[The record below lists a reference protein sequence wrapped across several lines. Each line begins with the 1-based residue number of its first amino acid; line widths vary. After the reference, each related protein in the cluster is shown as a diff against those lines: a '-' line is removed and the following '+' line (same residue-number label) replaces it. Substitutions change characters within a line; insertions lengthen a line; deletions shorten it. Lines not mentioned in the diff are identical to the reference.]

1 MRTLFLAGVVA
12 LIVFSL
18 PGVVAFAADLLGYG
32 ADLNAWAERVLGVSH
47 RLALSL
53 PAGVILFCV
62 PPLIALLYFLRLKRK
77 PLAVPSTFLWKKSV
91 EDLHVNRLMQW
102 MRRNVLLLLQL
113 LAALLVIYS
122 VLGPR
127 TRGALQSGRHY
138 ILLLDNSVSM
148 SATDVPPTRLEW
160 AKAEALKTIDSAADG
175 DPGMLIVF
183 NSTAEIRQSY
193 TNNKEE
199 LKAAVR
205 AVGPT
210 EFATRIDEALAL
222 AASRANPNR
231 STENA
236 AVAPQNPEP
245 GKERTYYSPDGF
257 EADVYLLSDGRFP
270 PVADF
275 ALQNLSLK
283 YPQLP
288 AKAERG
294 TSDNVGIVRFDATRD
309 GEDTRAVLATATIH
323 NYRNQPATVK
333 VWLDVRAGD
342 GRLLGSYRQ
351 QIGVPAKELWP
362 IDPDG
367 TPADKRSPEPKPGSV
382 DRVAFLIPDLPDTSD
397 AILELHLEQPDE
409 QDGKPPANPK
419 WVDAL
424 PADDRAWVAFGVARK
439 ATVLVV
445 TKGNKWIRNYFDTK
459 AARTAAGFRYLDPAD
474 LADPKE
480 YLTPAREGKYDLVI
494 FDRCGPAG
502 EDQMPVA
509 NTLFIGHP
517 PPPYTPLEAA
527 RPGDPNAV
535 TLVKNPTIRGGD
547 DRHPVVRGLK
557 PLDEVWV
564 TDAFRLPFLPPRT
577 PRLLEG
583 DQDLVLLAALPRQA
597 YTDLVLTFPIASANA
612 DGPDR
617 VLHTNW
623 PLLVKF
629 PMFLRNVLYQLGN
642 VRNAGAE
649 DPLKPGQMIPLRIGA
664 EKEVFVAKPGQDA
677 GTRFDRGNRPEVA
690 YSSTD
695 RLGVYTAEW
704 GSGATKQT
712 RRFAVNLF
720 DPEESNLA
728 PVNQFKVG
736 AETVTAGD
744 PKQVPR
750 ELWKLAVLLGLAVVL
765 LEWWIYNRR
774 VQI

>member
-12 LIVFSL
+12 LIVFAL

-32 ADLNAWAERVLGVSH
+32 ADLNAWAESHLGISH
-47 RLALSL
+47 RLALGL

-62 PPLIALLYFLRLKRK
+62 PPLIVLLYFLRLKRK

-113 LAALLVIYS
+113 LAALLVIYA

-127 TRGALQSGRHY
+127 TQGGLQSGRHY
-138 ILLLDNSVSM
+138 ILLIDNSVSM

-160 AKAEALKTIDSAADG
+160 AKAEAVKVIDSAADG

-210 EFATRIDEALAL
+210 EFPTRIDEALAL

-288 AKAERG
+288 ANAERG
-294 TSDNVGIVRFDATRD
+294 TSDNIGIVRFDATRD

-323 NYRNQPATVK
+323 NYRPQPAEVK
-333 VWLDVRAGD
+333 VWLDVRTGD
-342 GRLLGSYRQ
+342 GRLIGTYRQ
-351 QIGVPAKELWP
+351 QIVVPGKDLRP
-362 IDPDG
+362 IDPDD

-397 AILELHLEQPDE
+397 AVLELRLEHGGDS
-409 QDGKPPANPK
+409 
-419 WVDAL
+419 L

-459 AARTAAGFRYLDPAD
+459 AARTAADFRYLDPAD

-494 FDRCGPAG
+494 FDRCAPAG

-527 RPGDPNAV
+527 KPGDPNAV
-535 TLVKNPTIRGGD
+535 TPVKNPLIRGWAA
-547 DRHPVVRGLK
+547 RHPVMRELRA
-557 PLDEVWV
+557 LDEVWV
-564 TDAFRLPFLPPRT
+564 TDAFKLPFLPPRT

-617 VLHTNW
+617 VLHTSW
-623 PLLVKF
+623 PLQVNF

-649 DPLKPGQMIPLRIGA
+649 DPLKPGQVIPLRLGA
-664 EKEVFVAKPGQDA
+664 EREVFVTKPGQDA

-690 YSSTD
+690 YSNTD
-695 RLGVYTAEW
+695 KLGVYTAEW
-704 GSGATKQT
+704 GSGAAKQT

-720 DPEESNLA
+720 DSEESNLS

-736 AETVTAGD
+736 AVEVTAGD